1 METARVTYALFVR
14 SLKRTVR
21 RPVFLTISLFQP
33 LVWLFLFS
41 QVMKNFAKASLPPG
55 ISYVTLFAPAVMLQ
69 TIMFGS
75 FQSGMAMVSDIE
87 FGMMDKFLVSPI
99 NRTAILLGRTLADGA
114 RMFIQGVIIVV
125 LSMTLGVRFVHGPQG
140 VIAALLLAVVFG
152 LGLSSLSNTVALRT
166 KNSETTLMV
175 MNFFLFPLLFM
186 SPAIVPRQAL
196 PGWVDT
202 IGRINPVAYAVEGS
216 RNLMVGIVEHGSLRT
231 TIDWGQLGIAVAFLI
246 GIAVLGMTLARM
258 AFRKATT

>member
-1 METARVTYALFVR
+1 METARVTFALFVR

-41 QVMKNFAKASLPPG
+41 QVMKRFGQAALPPG
-55 ISYVTLFAPAVMLQ
+55 VSYVTLFAPAVMLQ

-87 FGMMDKFLVSPI
+87 FGLMDKFLVSPI
-99 NRTAILLGRTLADGA
+99 NRTAILLGRTFADGA
-114 RMFIQGVIIVV
+114 RMFIQGLIIIV
-125 LSMTLGVRFVHGPQG
+125 LSMALGVRFVHGPQG
-140 VIAALLLAVVFG
+140 VLAALLLAVLFG

-186 SPAIVPRQAL
+186 SPALVPRQSL
-196 PGWVDT
+196 PHWVDVV
-202 IGRINPVAYAVEGS
+202 GRANPVAYAVEGA
-216 RNLMVGIVEHGSLRT
+216 RNLTVGIVEHGALRT
-231 TIDWGQLGIAVAFLI
+231 SIDWGQLGIAVSFLV
-246 GIAVLGMTLARM
+246 GIAVVGITMARM
-258 AFRKATT
+258 AFRRATT

>member
-1 METARVTYALFVR
+1 METARVTLALLVR

-41 QVMKNFAKASLPPG
+41 QVMKNFAKASIPPG
-55 ISYVTLFAPAVMLQ
+55 VSYVTLFAPAVMLQ

-87 FGMMDKFLVSPI
+87 FGLLDKFLVAPI
-99 NRTAILLGRTLADGA
+99 NRTAILLGRTLADGV
-114 RMFIQGVIIVV
+114 RMFIQGSIIIA
-125 LSMTLGVRFVHGPQG
+125 LSMVLGVRFVHGPQG

-152 LGLSSLSNTVALRT
+152 LGLSSLSNVVALRT

-186 SPAIVPRQAL
+186 SPALVPRGAL
-196 PGWVDT
+196 PSWIDT
-202 IGRINPVAYAVEGS
+202 IGRVNPVAYAVEGA
-216 RNLMVGIVEHGSLRT
+216 RNLTVGIIEHGHLQT
-231 TIDWGQLGIAVAFLI
+231 AIDWTELGRAVAFLI
-246 GIAVLGMTLARM
+246 GVAVIGLTSARM
-258 AFRKATT
+258 AFRKATS

>member
-1 METARVTYALFVR
+1 VETARVTFALFAR
-14 SLKRTVR
+14 SMKRTVR
-21 RPVFLTISLFQP
+21 RPIFLTISLFQP

-41 QVMKNFAKASLPPG
+41 QVMKTFAKAALPPG
-55 ISYVTLFAPAVMLQ
+55 VSYVTLFAPAVMLQ

-87 FGMMDKFLVSPI
+87 FGLMDKFLVAPI

-114 RMFIQGVIIVV
+114 RMFIQGLIIVV
-125 LSMTLGVRFVHGPQG
+125 LSMSLGVRFVHGVQG
-140 VIAALLLAVVFG
+140 VLAALLLAVVFG

-186 SPAIVPRQAL
+186 SPALVPRQAL
-196 PGWVDT
+196 PSWVVT
-202 IGRINPVAYAVEGS
+202 VGRVNPVAYAVEGA
-216 RNLMVGIVEHGSLRT
+216 RNLMVGIVEHGALRT
-231 TIDWGQLGIAVAFLI
+231 SIDWGQLGIAVAFLL
-246 GIAVLGMTLARM
+246 GVAVLGMTSARF
-258 AFRKATT
+258 AFRKATA

>member
-1 METARVTYALFVR
+1 METARVTYALFIR

-41 QVMKNFAKASLPPG
+41 QVMRKFAEASIPHG
-55 ISYVTLFAPAVMLQ
+55 VSYITIFAPAVMLQ

-87 FGMMDKFLVSPI
+87 FGVMDKLLVAPI

-114 RMFIQGVIIVV
+114 RMFIQGLIIIL
-125 LSMTLGVRFVHGPQG
+125 LSMLLGVHFVHGPQG
-140 VIAALLLAVVFG
+140 VLAALLLAVLFG

-186 SPAIVPRQAL
+186 SPALVPRTSL
-196 PGWVDT
+196 PGWIDA
-202 IGRINPVAYAVEGS
+202 IGRINPVAYAVEGA
-216 RNLMVGIVEHGSLRT
+216 RNLTVGIIEHGTLRT
-231 TIDWGQLGIAVAFLI
+231 SIDWGELGISIAFLI

-258 AFRKATT
+258 AFRKATA

>member
-1 METARVTYALFVR
+1 MTFALFVR
-14 SLKRTVR
+14 SMKRVVR
-21 RPVFLTISLFQP
+21 RPVFLTFSLFQP
-33 LVWLFLFS
+33 FVWLFLFT
-41 QVMKNFAKASLPPG
+41 QVMKNFARASIPPG

-87 FGMMDKFLVSPI
+87 FGIMDKFLVSPI

-114 RMFIQGVIIVV
+114 RMFIQGLIIIL
-125 LSMTLGVRFVHGPQG
+125 LSLVLGVRFVHGPLG
-140 VIAALLLAVVFG
+140 VLAALLLAVLFG
-152 LGLSSLSNTVALRT
+152 LGLSSFSNTVALRT

-186 SPAIVPRQAL
+186 SPALVPREAL
-196 PGWVDT
+196 PGWIDA
-202 IGRINPVAYAVEGS
+202 IGRVNPVAYAVEGA
-216 RNLMVGIVEHGSLRT
+216 RNLTVGIIEHGALRT
-231 TIDWGQLGIAVAFLI
+231 SIDWSELGIAVAFLV

-258 AFRKATT
+258 AFRKATA